1 MHLIDEVMDQASDIR
16 VFPLQWAW
24 DILDEFLYQFQSFC
38 YSVQIAIKQ
47 GKAEMFLTEE
57 SEETKEFE
65 DRLPTYWSKEGVA
78 DILDA
83 FIERISVTDGDE
95 LIGIRPSKPH

>member
-1 MHLIDEVMDQASDIR
+1 
-16 VFPLQWAW
+16 
-24 DILDEFLYQFQSFC
+24 
-38 YSVQIAIKQ
+38 
-47 GKAEMFLTEE
+47 MFLTEE
-57 SEETKEFE
+57 SEETKELE